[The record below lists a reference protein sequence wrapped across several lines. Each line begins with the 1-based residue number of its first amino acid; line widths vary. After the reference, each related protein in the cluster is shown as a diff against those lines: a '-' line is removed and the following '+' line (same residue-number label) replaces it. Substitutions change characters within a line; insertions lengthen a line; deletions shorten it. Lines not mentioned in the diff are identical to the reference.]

1 MAYLAI
7 ELARTLDED
16 RFQEAERRHRINT
29 ALAMRQVQSTTPIER
44 LVHWLR
50 GLMQQERPVAI
61 GPEASK

>member
-16 RFQEAERRHRINT
+16 RFREAERCQRINT
-29 ALAMRQVQSTTPIER
+29 ALAVWQEQSTTLFER

-50 GLMQQERPVAI
+50 GLIHQERPVAI
-61 GPEASK
+61 GPEVGR